1 MYTPLHDLDS
11 ITVFTCAAVKH
22 SEILCDSVPVTIVAQ
37 FCTVLYSQK
46 VFCSFV
52 QCSSVASLWCLCA
65 CGENRTWKAVDKQFL
80 QPMSSTCQNLTHHY
94 ADQQL
99 VGSKSGVDSTEN
111 RNLFTCEMSIFRKGW
126 HFGMMRL
133 LVYCGFKRNWAG
145 ATWVALCN

>member
-52 QCSSVASLWCLCA
+52 QCNSVCGVGVLV
-65 CGENRTWKAVDKQFL
+65 GENHTWKGVDKQFM
-80 QPMSSTCQNLTHHY
+80 QAMTYRCQNLTH
-94 ADQQL
+94 Q
-99 VGSKSGVDSTEN
+99 V
-111 RNLFTCEMSIFRKGW
+111 
-126 HFGMMRL
+126 
-133 LVYCGFKRNWAG
+133 
-145 ATWVALCN
+145 